1 MKSRLNK
8 VLSALSTP
16 IALLVMVVI
25 LGFSFLAI
33 VLIPGLELASEVAD
47 SSTALK
53 LVGEQQRN
61 PTLIRASLESM
72 REHLGERGYI
82 QESLDQLRA
91 SSNKLD
97 AAIHEMALARPVN
110 WIALTGDTGATGTP
124 IAGKHAAQ
132 LLDSWTRE
140 QEVLNPVLAYKG
152 VPYQDNEATGTNL
165 NASGRQLDLDV
176 NAALRTGRHVLP
188 VLDGELT
195 AIAAEQQTVNL
206 RSATQ
211 LRLVMLS
218 GLVIALALVVL
229 VTVLL
234 SARQRHESSLR
245 QARQQNADIL
255 RTVKD
260 GLFLLDQKLLIGAA
274 YSNALESLFQ
284 RKDFAG
290 LPFESLLKAI
300 VSEKTLTTALK
311 FVKILWAERT
321 NEKLVKTINPLG
333 EVEVHIDAGNGK
345 FDTRYLQF
353 EFHRVRVDGEMTHVL
368 VSVSDVT
375 ARVDL
380 ARELQA
386 AQNQAQGQVDTLLG
400 IMHIDHAQLTS
411 FLSDSN
417 AAMKMIN
424 AILREP
430 TREEGV
436 FRKKL
441 DTLFRQVHS
450 VKGEAAALGLSSIES
465 RAHAFED
472 DLKSLKEKPQLS
484 GNDFLPL
491 VIKLDDLLTHLQSVS
506 DLVSRLSHLQPAQHD
521 VVHTITAVIEEEK
534 QKQQAGKTDSGVAAT
549 LQQLAE
555 RVARENNKAAVLQC
569 RGLDAVPEEYRRA
582 VKDMGVQ
589 AVRNAIVHG
598 IESPAVRSNAGK
610 SEQGTVRLSFQD
622 AGDAGYKLIVE
633 DDGQG
638 LSTERIKE
646 AALKK
651 GFITP
656 ERAQTLDTKQIFS
669 LLFKPGFSTLDTATK
684 DAGRGVGMNV
694 IADLTN
700 QLGGR
705 VSVAT
710 SNGKFTRLT
719 MTLPRAI
726 KRADDTEAA

>member
-1 MKSRLNK
+1 MKSRLGK
-8 VLSALSTP
+8 ILKPLLTQGGLL
-16 IALLVMVVI
+16 LLVVM
-25 LGFSFLAI
+25 LGFAFLAI
-33 VLIPGLELASEVAD
+33 VLVPGLELAGEVAD

-53 LVGEQQRN
+53 LLGEQQRH
-61 PTLIRASLESM
+61 PALIRASLEAVHD
-72 REHLGERGYI
+72 RLGAHGYV
-82 QESLDQLRA
+82 QESLDELRA
-91 SSNKLD
+91 SSAQLD
-97 AAIHEMALARPVN
+97 KALRQMTTPGSVS
-110 WIALTGDTGATGTP
+110 WFALTADTGATGAP

-132 LLDSWTRE
+132 LLDSWARE
-140 QEVLNPVLAYKG
+140 LTVLNPLIGYHG
-152 VPYQDNEATGTNL
+152 VPYQDNESTGTNL
-165 NASGRQLDLDV
+165 NESGRRLELDV
-176 NAALRTGRHVLP
+176 TAALRTSRHTLP
-188 VLDGELT
+188 ALDNEFA
-195 AIAAEQQTVNL
+195 AIAADLQATNL
-206 RSATQ
+206 RSANE

-218 GLVIALALVVL
+218 GLIIALALVAL

-234 SARQRHESSLR
+234 SARQRQEGSLR
-245 QARQQNADIL
+245 EARQQTTDIL

-260 GLFLLDQKLLIGAA
+260 GLFLLDQDLVIGSA
-274 YSNALESLFQ
+274 YSAALETLFQ

-290 LPFESLLKAI
+290 LSFETLLKNI
-300 VSEKTLTTALK
+300 VSERTLATAIK

-333 EVEVHIDAGNGK
+333 EVEVHLDAGNGK

-353 EFHRVRVDGEMTHVL
+353 DFHRVRVDGQMTQIL

-380 ARELQA
+380 ANELQA
-386 AQNQAQGQVDTLLG
+386 SQNQAQGQVDTLLG
-400 IMHIDHAQLTS
+400 ILHIDPAQLSS

-424 AILREP
+424 AVLREP

-450 VKGEAAALGLSSIES
+450 VKGEAAALGLSSIET

-472 DLKSLKEKPQLS
+472 DLKSLREKPSLS

-506 DLVSRLSHLQPAQHD
+506 DLVSRLSRLHLGQHE
-521 VVHTITAVIEEEK
+521 VVHTITAVLQEEK
-534 QKQQAGKTDSGVAAT
+534 QKQHGGKADSGVEAT
-549 LQQLAE
+549 LQQLAA
-555 RVARENNKAAVLQC
+555 RIARESHKEATVQC
-569 RGLDAVPEEYRRA
+569 IGFDAVPDDYRRA
-582 VKDMGVQ
+582 VKDIGIQ

-598 IESPAVRSNAGK
+598 IELPDVRETAGK
-610 SEQGTVRLSFQD
+610 ARQGSVRLTFQ
-622 AGDAGYKLIVE
+622 ATGDTGYKLVVE

-638 LSTERIKE
+638 LSIERIKE
-646 AALKK
+646 VALKK

-656 ERAQTLDTKQIFS
+656 EKAQSLDTKQIFS
-669 LLFKPGFSTLDTATK
+669 LLFQPGFSTMEAATK

-700 QLGGR
+700 QVGGR

-710 SNGKFTRLT
+710 SSGKFTRLT
-719 MTLPRAI
+719 MTLPRTV
-726 KRADDTEAA
+726 KRADDIEAA

>member
-8 VLSALSTP
+8 VAGALATP
-16 IALLVMVVI
+16 IALLVMVVV
-25 LGFSFLAI
+25 LGLSFLAS

-47 SSTALK
+47 SSKALK
-53 LVGEQQRN
+53 LVGEQRRH

-72 REHLGERGYI
+72 REHLNERGYI
-82 QESLDQLRA
+82 QESLDQLRD
-91 SSNKLD
+91 SSSQLD
-97 AAIHEMALARPVN
+97 AAIHEMTLPRPMDWVV
-110 WIALTGDTGATGTP
+110 LSGATGVP

-140 QEVLNPVLAYKG
+140 QEVLGPVLSYKG
-152 VPYQDNEATGTNL
+152 VPYQDNESTGAKL

-176 NAALRTGRHVLP
+176 GAALRTGRHVLP

-195 AIAAEQQTVNL
+195 AIAGELQAVNL
-206 RSATQ
+206 RSATR

-218 GLVIALALVVL
+218 GLVIAVALMVL

-234 SARQRHESSLR
+234 GARQRQEKSLR
-245 QARQQNADIL
+245 QARQQTADIL

-274 YSNALESLFQ
+274 YSDALEALFQ

-290 LPFESLLKAI
+290 LPFESLLKGV
-300 VSEKTLTTALK
+300 VSEKTLATALK

-353 EFHRVRVDGEMTHVL
+353 DFHRVRVDGEMTHVL
-368 VSVSDVT
+368 ASVSDVT
-375 ARVDL
+375 ARVEM

-386 AQNQAQGQVDTLLG
+386 AQVQAQGQADTLLG
-400 IMHIDHAQLTS
+400 ILHIDHTQLVS
-411 FLSDSN
+411 FLNDSN

-450 VKGEAAALGLSSIES
+450 VKGEAAALGLSSIET

-472 DLKSLKEKPQLS
+472 DLKSLKDKPALS

-491 VIKLDDLLTHLQSVS
+491 VIKLDDLLTHLHSVS
-506 DLVSRLSHLQPAQHD
+506 DLVARLSHLQPAQQRD
-521 VVHTITAVIEEEK
+521 VVHTITAVLGEEK
-534 QKQQAGKTDSGVAAT
+534 GKQQAAKADSGVGAT
-549 LQQLAE
+549 LEQLAE
-555 RVARENNKAAVLQC
+555 RVARENNKEAALQC

-582 VKDMGVQ
+582 IKDIGVQ

-598 IESPAVRSNAGK
+598 IEAPAARLSAGK
-610 SEQGTVRLSFQD
+610 SRQGTVRLSFQD
-622 AGDAGYKLIVE
+622 AGDVGYKLIVE

-651 GFITP
+651 GFVTR

-669 LLFKPGFSTLDTATK
+669 LLFQSGFSTVENATK
-684 DAGRGVGMNV
+684 DAGMNV

-700 QLGGR
+700 QMGGR

-710 SNGKFTRLT
+710 SSGKFTRLT
-719 MTLPRAI
+719 MTLPRAV
-726 KRADDTEAA
+726 KQADDTEAA

>member
-1 MKSRLNK
+1 
-8 VLSALSTP
+8 
-16 IALLVMVVI
+16 
-25 LGFSFLAI
+25 
-33 VLIPGLELASEVAD
+33 
-47 SSTALK
+47 
-53 LVGEQQRN
+53 
-61 PTLIRASLESM
+61 
-72 REHLGERGYI
+72 
-82 QESLDQLRA
+82 
-91 SSNKLD
+91 
-97 AAIHEMALARPVN
+97 
-110 WIALTGDTGATGTP
+110 
-124 IAGKHAAQ
+124 
-132 LLDSWTRE
+132 
-140 QEVLNPVLAYKG
+140 
-152 VPYQDNEATGTNL
+152 
-165 NASGRQLDLDV
+165 
-176 NAALRTGRHVLP
+176 
-188 VLDGELT
+188 
-195 AIAAEQQTVNL
+195 
-206 RSATQ
+206 
-211 LRLVMLS
+211 
-218 GLVIALALVVL
+218 
-229 VTVLL
+229 
-234 SARQRHESSLR
+234 
-245 QARQQNADIL
+245 
-255 RTVKD
+255 
-260 GLFLLDQKLLIGAA
+260 
-274 YSNALESLFQ
+274 
-284 RKDFAG
+284 
-290 LPFESLLKAI
+290 
-300 VSEKTLTTALK
+300 
-311 FVKILWAERT
+311 
-321 NEKLVKTINPLG
+321 
-333 EVEVHIDAGNGK
+333 
-345 FDTRYLQF
+345 
-353 EFHRVRVDGEMTHVL
+353 
-368 VSVSDVT
+368 
-375 ARVDL
+375 
-380 ARELQA
+380 
-386 AQNQAQGQVDTLLG
+386 
-400 IMHIDHAQLTS
+400 
-411 FLSDSN
+411 
-417 AAMKMIN
+417 MKMIN